1 MTTLKYITSKY
12 LYLTT
17 ANRINGSPINGAQL
31 LFPQNLLKGSNTND
45 KKILKVNLQDLQVNR
60 EWYNIQVGRNDG
72 YILNGTPGFLVEGN
86 PNVYT
91 LRDSLNTLLN
101 PEYTVSYDISLNKY
115 TFASQSGLETFSAV
129 NSGSLLGLTN
139 GVVYTGSFTSEYP
152 VNMQYEHSLYL
163 QADFATTANNLDNI
177 NGPST
182 NVSNIISRIP
192 IKSAPFDDIC
202 FSSLKN
208 INEALEIATYGF
220 DTATF
225 SLITN
230 RGFRPV
236 LNHDFTFSIKL
247 EIYVEE

>member
-31 LFPQNLLKGSNTND
+31 LFPQNLLKGGNNNE

-60 EWYNIQVGRNDG
+60 EWYNIQSGRNDA
-72 YILNGTPGFLVEGN
+72 YILNGVPGTLAEGN

-91 LRDSLNTLLN
+91 LRDSLNALLN
-101 PEYTVSYDISLNKY
+101 PEYVVSYDISLNKY

-129 NSGSLLGLTN
+129 TCGSLLGITN
-139 GVVYTGSFTSEYP
+139 GRIYTGSFTSEYP

-163 QADFATTANNLDNI
+163 QADFASTANNLDNI
-177 NGPST
+177 NSTET

-208 INEALEIATYGF
+208 INEALEIATFGF
-220 DTATF
+220 DTACF
-225 SLITN
+225 SLVTN
-230 RGFRPV
+230 RGYKPR
-236 LNHDFTFSIKL
+236 LNHDFTFSLKI